1 MITRVIT
8 RETLDDDD
16 NDDGE
21 TFLHIGNG
29 NATVEP
35 IIFEK
40 VILPDRL
47 ASNNEYLTEPCFS
60 PYLDRDSDMSIHD
73 CC

>member
-1 MITRVIT
+1 MIT
-8 RETLDDDD
+8 RETLDDDDDD

-21 TFLHIGNG
+21 TFLHIGN
-29 NATVEP
+29 ATIEP

-73 CC
+73 C